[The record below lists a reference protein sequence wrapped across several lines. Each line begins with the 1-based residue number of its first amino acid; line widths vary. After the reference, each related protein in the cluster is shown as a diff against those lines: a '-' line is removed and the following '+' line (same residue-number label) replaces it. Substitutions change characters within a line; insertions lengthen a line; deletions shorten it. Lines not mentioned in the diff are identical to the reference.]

1 MTTRKMKTK
10 TLRLLSLSIFALFL
24 LSGVVSAETIVEWG
38 LTSDGVPT
46 LVNSNINAGNFSGS
60 TGISSPVNF
69 GADGAYA
76 SSWSTGT
83 LDSTDYFQITLS
95 PKTGYN
101 LTVLDINFGERRS
114 FTGIVDYEVRWSKS
128 SDFSSSTTVAIVN
141 VPDNDLER
149 TGDISGLNINV
160 DNGETLYVRWFGYNA
175 EGSTGT
181 WRINDNTLSVGGTVT
196 EIPNPSLSVSSSTIP
211 QGQNSTTI
219 TVTNTGNTVL
229 NNIQVTA
236 SGDFSVS
243 LSPSSNISSLNPG
256 VSSSP
261 ITVTMT
267 TNPNNLKIGTN
278 DVTLTAVSSTGVA
291 GSGIV
296 STEKAYCSSDN
307 PGNLEVEI
315 KNVDVVE
322 GFGDDDQWFLFDDV
336 EVEVRVKNNGVED
349 IDDVIVE
356 WGLYNKET
364 GEWIVDDE
372 EKDFNLKE
380 GAKKDITIKLS
391 VDDNLNSVENG
402 DFVFYVKAYGDVD
415 DEANTDTCTSDSE
428 NLELMT
434 DEDFVIL
441 NDIKV
446 SPEVVQCGEEFR
458 VSGDAW
464 NVGENDQDDVSV
476 RVYNSELKLDKLIKF
491 TTVDAFDSEKLDFV
505 FEVPHNAQ
513 EKSYSLEFTV
523 YDEDNDVFKNSDDD
537 ESTFVVLFDVKEN
550 CKLDQEAPVSIS
562 AGLSSDG
569 VVGGKV
575 AVRAVITNL
584 EDELSTYKLT
594 TSGYSDW
601 ASSVEVDKE
610 TLVLSPGE
618 SSEVLFTFNVEE
630 DDVSGENS
638 FIIEVLSGDEIVV
651 KQPVS
656 VFIEGKKPGVLAR
669 ITGNVISGDN
679 WYLWGIGVLNVFL
692 VLVIIIVAVRI
703 ARQ

>member
-415 DEANTDTCTSDSE
+415 DETNTDTCTSDSE
-428 NLELMT
+428 NIELMT

-446 SPEVVQCGEEFR
+446 SPEVVQCGGEVR

-575 AVRAVITNL
+575 AVSAVITNL

-594 TSGYSDW
+594 ASGYSDW
-601 ASSVEVDKE
+601 ASLVEVDKE
-610 TLVLSPGE
+610 TLVLSSGE
-618 SSEVLFTFNVEE
+618 SSEVLFTFNVE

-638 FIIEVLSGDEIVV
+638 FVIEVLSGDDVVV

-656 VFIEGKKPGVLAR
+656 VLIEGKKPGVLSR

-679 WYLWGIGVLNVFL
+679 WYLWGIGILNVFL